1 MSRRS
6 SAVRS
11 QLFVDFS
18 ETELNKLQLH
28 HRRSEG
34 AKRAY
39 TEKTQGLLF
48 RDKREIQRLQ
58 DEREELLLSLRASQS
73 CSSRWT
79 DTSVV
84 QDLTAKL
91 ACGDGIYE
99 ELEAEKGKVASLKD
113 QILKW
118 ERKLAGQK
126 TGGGTTHHSMKSDKS
141 NLLKT
146 TYLIENKLHR
156 GLKCF
161 NTTMTRNSELREE
174 LKILQVEKKQFLHVQ
189 TRLEKELHAIRK
201 DICNLMTKCTEA
213 FNASVKSHERQ
224 RMLVDQNAKDVAQYI
239 KERSNLKRG
248 MSHYC
253 KFEVFLGIKAIA
265 RNNQDTDH
273 KKVKRK
279 QLESKELGP
288 EDFEDAIKKILT
300 ETEESDL
307 DKLVRNFI
315 QMEEQNYTFLK
326 FVNYQHN
333 EAETIQRQISQLC
346 NEREIFAA
354 EEQRQQ
360 EQHQA
365 LQMKVSIK
373 REAIEQQLAV
383 YQQRVEFTEKLLDR
397 LKEGVKS
404 LLQISYDSSEI
415 CDQLGSSDG
424 VQDENIVEYLRRAEN
439 RVNELLTLQSFLH
452 FQQNLDQWDIDSLS
466 AIAGQLLG
474 MTPPAVNFTTASAT
488 PAPADDPD
496 MVESLLLVAK
506 EPVSRHDLLKLVN
519 TKIQRKK
526 KTD

>member
-11 QLFVDFS
+11 LDFS
-18 ETELNKLQLH
+18 ETDLNKLQLH
-28 HRRSEG
+28 HLRSEG

-39 TEKTQGLLF
+39 TEKIQGLIF

-58 DEREELLLSLRASQS
+58 DEREELLLSLKASQS
-73 CSSRWT
+73 CSTRWT
-79 DTSVV
+79 DTCVV
-84 QDLTAKL
+84 QDLTSKL
-91 ACGDGIYE
+91 ACGDGIDE
-99 ELEAEKGKVASLKD
+99 ELEAEKGKVASLKE
-113 QILKW
+113 QILIW

-126 TGGGTTHHSMKSDKS
+126 TGGGTTHHSRKSDKS
-141 NLLKT
+141 NLLKNIC
-146 TYLIENKLHR
+146 LIENKLYR
-156 GLKCF
+156 GRKCF
-161 NTTMTRNSELREE
+161 NTTMTRNIKLREE

-189 TRLEKELHAIRK
+189 TRLEKKLHAIRK

-213 FNASVKSHERQ
+213 FNASVKSHEKQ

-239 KERSNLKRG
+239 QERSKLNRG

-273 KKVKRK
+273 NKVKLK
-279 QLESKELGP
+279 QLESKEFGL
-288 EDFEDAIKKILT
+288 EDFVDAIKKILT
-300 ETEESDL
+300 ETKESDL

-315 QMEEQNYTFLK
+315 QMEEQNYTFWE
-326 FVNYQHN
+326 FVNYQQN
-333 EAETIQRQISQLC
+333 EAETIQSQISQLC
-346 NEREIFAA
+346 SEREIFTA

-360 EQHQA
+360 EQHQG
-365 LQMKVSIK
+365 LQMKISIK
-373 REAIEQQLAV
+373 QEAIEQQLAV
-383 YQQRVEFTEKLLDR
+383 YQQHVEFFEKLLDQ

-404 LLQISYDSSEI
+404 LCQISNDSAVN
-415 CDQLGSSDG
+415 CDQLGSAVG

-452 FQQNLDQWDIDSLS
+452 FQENLDQWDIESLS

-474 MTPPAVNFTTASAT
+474 MTPPAVNFTTASAI
-488 PAPADDPD
+488 PALADDPD

-519 TKIQRKK
+519 MKIQRKK